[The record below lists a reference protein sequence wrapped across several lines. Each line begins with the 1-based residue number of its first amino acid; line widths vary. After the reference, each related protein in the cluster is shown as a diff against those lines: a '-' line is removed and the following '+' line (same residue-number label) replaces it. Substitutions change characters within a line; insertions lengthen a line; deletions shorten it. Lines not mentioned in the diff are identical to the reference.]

1 VPRFKAR
8 RFKVA
13 GQYCSCGRFTIDAD
27 HLQTAQRKL
36 VCGTRAPRSCELQ
49 AFAPSATT
57 SPPAA
62 EGGAATPRS
71 GMRTS
76 RHGRAGRRAR
86 VAGGAAGPPAP
97 GEAPERARSVAPARP
112 APGPGRPG
120 ARAPVRAPGARRAPT
135 PGRRGSTWACV
146 GAGRRRCHG
155 GEGRHAPIQGAWE
168 HALQADLDAHYDTF
182 SLFSVL
188 LCLSAIGVR
197 GCLRSED
204 AVTDEEGVFRWLSD
218 LFVRNLLQKRTY
230 STVREHILSALADLD
245 VINRPYT
252 RTYKECRNGA
262 STSALFECDQNA
274 SGSRVP
280 IDDVCICMCMYV
292 CISMCMHVCM
302 CMYVCTYVRMYL
314 CMYVHCS
321 DGVVY

>member
-1 VPRFKAR
+1 
-8 RFKVA
+8 
-13 GQYCSCGRFTIDAD
+13 
-27 HLQTAQRKL
+27 
-36 VCGTRAPRSCELQ
+36 
-49 AFAPSATT
+49 
-57 SPPAA
+57 
-62 EGGAATPRS
+62 
-71 GMRTS
+71 
-76 RHGRAGRRAR
+76 
-86 VAGGAAGPPAP
+86 
-97 GEAPERARSVAPARP
+97 
-112 APGPGRPG
+112 
-120 ARAPVRAPGARRAPT
+120 VRAPGARRAPT